1 MHLLC
6 PSCHSSIEVEAPTE
20 TREILCPSCQSSIR
34 LEGGSTTGW
43 RSLEGRKLGRFEL
56 LETIGAGAFGTVY
69 RARDPELDRK
79 VAIKVP
85 RAGNLAGQQDLD
97 RFLREA
103 RSVAQLRHPS
113 IVAIHEVSQA
123 DGIPYLVSDLVEG
136 ITLAD
141 LLTGR
146 RPSLR
151 EAAELVASVA
161 LALQYAH
168 EHGVVHRDIKPSNI
182 MLEQV
187 SGRVVGGEPAS
198 TTHHSPLTT
207 HHLPRLMD
215 FGLAKRDMG
224 EITMTMDGEVLGTP
238 AYMSPEQARG
248 EGHRVDG
255 RSDVYSLGVVLY
267 QLLAGE
273 LPFRGNSRM
282 LLHQVLHDDPR
293 PPRSLNDRIP
303 RDLETVTLKAMAK
316 ESARRYPTAR
326 ALAEDLRRFL
336 AGEPILARPS
346 GRLRKY
352 WRVCWRNPVPSA
364 LTAALLLALVAGA
377 VSSTVLWLRARAHYR
392 EAALE
397 RARADENF
405 RDALQA
411 VDEYYTKITENQ
423 LLDSKLPGMQP
434 LRKDLLATALRY
446 YQDFAQKHAGDSAV
460 RLELAKAYTRMGHIT
475 AFVGS
480 LEEALRLLETSCDS
494 LRELERER
502 PGDAEVRRPLGQAY
516 HHLSFVQA
524 RMGRSAEAFESARH
538 CAALRR
544 ELLAEAPDDTA
555 RQEEMD
561 GACYVLGTALD
572 RVGRPTE
579 ALQAYQEAAGLL
591 ESLVR
596 DHPDDPK
603 YLIMLAGMHH
613 NCGQVYQDRLRMGNE
628 ALAAFTRA
636 LALEEQAAAK
646 APYDVRA
653 QDFMARH
660 VYCLGVVHDESFH
673 QLPEALTYF
682 ERAAALREKIVRE
695 NPAVHEYRGELAF
708 NYRGIGRLHRLLGNQ
723 EPAAA
728 ALDRALRLLETLLAE
743 QPSSADYRS
752 TLALT
757 YTSLGHV
764 KHDSGEVAEALHC
777 HRQAVAIQE
786 KLTRDDPAFL
796 QQQWYLTIFLGNLG
810 SLCAELGRPDE
821 ARRAVERVLPLIRE
835 LRQRGFKG
843 MDFTEGL
850 IKRYEQLVAMVNQG
864 YARAEEQLRQ
874 VEKKLD
880 DEKAK
885 LAASSPS
892 VAARDQVATL
902 QTSCAIRHARLGHRE
917 EALRLLRESLSL
929 LEGMIKET
937 PDNQVRLAARLTNLK
952 VCAHLLSELGRPAE
966 ALQVA
971 RAALAAWDQR
981 LAANPSWLV
990 SLASARALCSTLVG
1004 EGRASL
1010 TDAESAERR
1019 RLEEQAVEALRDAAA
1034 KGLSD
1039 SRTIKIDLTFTPL
1052 RVRDDFKQIVRQVD
1066 AKAPKP
1072 PQQATGASGKQ

>member
-1 MHLLC
+1 MHLVC

-43 RSLEGRKLGRFEL
+43 RPLEGRKLGRFEL
-56 LETIGAGAFGTVY
+56 LDTIGAGAFGTVY

-136 ITLAD
+136 VTLAD

-161 LALQYAH
+161 KALQYAH

-187 SGRVVGGEPAS
+187 SGEPAEQS
-198 TTHHSPLTT
+198 VPATHHAPPTTHYS
-207 HHLPRLMD
+207 PRLMD
-215 FGLAKRDMG
+215 FGLARRDVG

-316 ESARRYPTAR
+316 EPARRYPTAR

-336 AGEPILARPS
+336 DGEPILARPT
-346 GRLRKY
+346 GRLEK
-352 WRVCWRNPVPSA
+352 CWRICRRNPAASGLA
-364 LTAALLLALVAGA
+364 AALLLALVAGA
-377 VSSTVLWLRARAHYR
+377 ASSTVLWLRAREHYR
-392 EAALE
+392 EAMAE
-397 RARADENF
+397 SARADENF

-434 LRKDLLATALRY
+434 LRRDLLATALRY
-446 YQDFAQKHAGDSAV
+446 YQRFAEKHAGDPAV
-460 RLELAKAYTRMGHIT
+460 RLELAKAYGRMGIIT
-475 AFVGS
+475 AFIGS
-480 LEEALRLLETSCDS
+480 QEEGLRLLETSRDL

-502 PGDAEVRRPLGQAY
+502 SGDAELRRPLAQDY
-516 HHLSFVQA
+516 RRLSYVQL
-524 RMGRSAEAFESARH
+524 RMGRAAEAVESGRQ
-538 CAALRR
+538 CVALYR

-555 RQEEMD
+555 RQED
-561 GACYVLGTALD
+561 LVQACSVLGDALE
-572 RVGRPTE
+572 RTSRPSE
-579 ALQAYQEAAGLL
+579 ALQAFEEAIGVL
-591 ESLVR
+591 ERLIR
-596 DHPDDPK
+596 DHPANPK
-603 YLIMLAGMHH
+603 YVSRLAGMHH
-613 NCGQVYQDRLRMGNE
+613 NCGRLCTGNE

-636 LALEEQAAAK
+636 LALEEQALAR
-646 APYDVRA
+646 APFDVEI

-660 VYCLGVVHDESFH
+660 LNSLGIVHDDSFH
-673 QLPEALTYF
+673 QEREALVYF
-682 ERAAALREKIVRE
+682 ERAAALRERIVRE
-695 NPAVHEYRGELAF
+695 NPAVHEYRGELAL
-708 NYRGIGRLHRLLGNQ
+708 NYRSIGRTQRVLGNK

-728 ALDRALRLLETLLAE
+728 ALDKALRLLETLVAE
-743 QPSSADYRS
+743 QPSVADYRR

-757 YTSLGHV
+757 YTSLAQLNREL
-764 KHDSGEVAEALHC
+764 GELAEALRC

-786 KLTRDDPAFL
+786 KLTHDDPAFL
-796 QQQWYLTIFLGNLG
+796 AQRWYLAIFLANLG
-810 SLCAELGRPDE
+810 YLCSSMQRFGE
-821 ARRAVERVLPLIRE
+821 ARPVVEPILPIIRE
-835 LRQRGFKG
+835 LRQRGFRAPE
-843 MDFTEGL
+843 FTEAQ
-850 IKRYEQLVAMVNQG
+850 IKYCEQEVAAVNQR
-864 YARAEEQLRQ
+864 YAKAEEQLRD
-874 VEKKLD
+874 VEKKLAE
-880 DEKAK
+880 EKAR
-885 LAASSPS
+885 LPASPG
-892 VAARDQVATL
+892 VAALDQVALL
-902 QTSCAIRHARLGHRE
+902 QATCAIRHEGMGHKE
-917 EALRLLRESLSL
+917 EALRLSRESLTL
-929 LEGMIKET
+929 LDTIIKEA
-937 PDNQVRLAARLTNLK
+937 PDEVHLGARLRGLK
-952 VCAHLLSELGRPAE
+952 RNADLLNELGRPAE

-981 LAANPSWLV
+981 LAADPRALV
-990 SLASARALCSTLVG
+990 SLAAARALCSTLVG
-1004 EGRASL
+1004 EGRTSL

-1019 RLEEQAVEALRDAAA
+1019 RLEDQAVEALRDAAA
-1034 KGLSD
+1034 KGLAD
-1039 SRTIKIDLTFTPL
+1039 TRTIKSDLVFTPL
-1052 RVRDDFKQIVRQVD
+1052 RGRDDFKQIVRQVD

-1072 PQQATGASGKQ
+1072 PQQATGAGGKP